1 MVNSMMGV
9 VLKSSLDDGEKY
21 SLVSPTF
28 PNTQLTRLAVK
39 IVRDKTIKHSNVLRR
54 WGMISS
60 EALTARCFKESY
72 GGDVSGTKRHW
83 TLTCAA
89 CCSNSLSTQQRVL
102 HPL

>member
-1 MVNSMMGV
+1 MVNSIIGV
-9 VLKSSLDDGEKY
+9 VLKSSLDEGEKY

-60 EALTARCFKESY
+60 EALTARCFQESY
-72 GGDVSGTKRHW
+72 VDGGGAYE
-83 TLTCAA
+83 LLLAA
-89 CCSNSLSTQQRVL
+89 CLLLMMRL
-102 HPL
+102 EGAAKKEL